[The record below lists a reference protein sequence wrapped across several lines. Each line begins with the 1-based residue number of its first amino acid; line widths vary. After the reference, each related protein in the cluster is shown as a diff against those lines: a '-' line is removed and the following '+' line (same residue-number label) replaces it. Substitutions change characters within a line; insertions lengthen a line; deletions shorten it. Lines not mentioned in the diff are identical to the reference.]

1 MDEIIKLLDP
11 ALNYINYKIEE
22 DVMYIYVESNR
33 ESFECPHCGKPST
46 KIHSR
51 YERSFQDL
59 PIQGYKV
66 MIVLTNRKFFCKNLE
81 CPNTTFIETYSFIK
95 HKAKKTTRLED
106 EIVRIST
113 NVSSVAAS
121 KILKNQIA
129 DVGKSTICN
138 LLKKRNT
145 SDR

>member
-11 ALNYINYKIEE
+11 ALNYIGHKIEE

-33 ESFECPHCGKPST
+33 DSFKCPHCGKPST
-46 KIHSR
+46 KVHSR
-51 YERSFQDL
+51 YERSFKDL

-66 MIVLTNRKFFCKNLE
+66 MIVLTNRKFFCKNPE
-81 CPNTTFIETYSFIK
+81 CLSKTFIETYSFIK
-95 HKAKKTTRLED
+95 HKAKKTIRLED
-106 EIVRIST
+106 EIIRIST

-121 KILKNQIA
+121 KILKNQIV
-129 DVGKSTICN
+129 DVGKSTICT

-145 SDR
+145 NN

>member
-1 MDEIIKLLDP
+1 
-11 ALNYINYKIEE
+11 
-22 DVMYIYVESNR
+22 
-33 ESFECPHCGKPST
+33 
-46 KIHSR
+46 
-51 YERSFQDL
+51 
-59 PIQGYKV
+59 